1 MCVSCVRACV
11 HPCMI
16 ARAHVGRG
24 LDRTAPGVSA
34 EYELQACDP
43 IRHGFRSLFLIFGPF
58 SERSAT
64 RAADGNLGDSK
75 RLLDVSSG
83 KGENEGGPVRDPG
96 SASQRRSADV
106 LCGQPSRRSAR
117 QALPVKTTEERQRT
131 L

>member
-1 MCVSCVRACV
+1 M
-11 HPCMI
+11 HDF
-16 ARAHVGRG
+16 ARARRRG

-34 EYELQACDP
+34 EYELQARDP
-43 IRHGFRSLFLIFGPF
+43 IRHGFRSHFLIFGPF